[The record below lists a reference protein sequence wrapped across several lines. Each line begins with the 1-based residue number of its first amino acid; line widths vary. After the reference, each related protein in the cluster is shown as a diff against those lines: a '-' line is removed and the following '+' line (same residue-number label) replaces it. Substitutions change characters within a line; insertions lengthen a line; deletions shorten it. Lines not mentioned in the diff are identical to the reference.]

1 MRVGLLGMPAS
12 EAGNEVCASVVPVG
26 LRGGPKRA
34 APHMRRCP
42 AGTPGR
48 GAAQVEVAITM
59 LYQLG
64 EGAPE
69 ETLKPGSGALGQM
82 AAGLMGAD
90 VPAGAHPLV
99 AAALLETVI
108 RYLRVLQQQPACLP
122 RVLVRTLHSLHS

>member
-1 MRVGLLGMPAS
+1 
-12 EAGNEVCASVVPVG
+12 
-26 LRGGPKRA
+26 
-34 APHMRRCP
+34 
-42 AGTPGR
+42 
-48 GAAQVEVAITM
+48 M

-122 RVLVRTLHSLHS
+122 RVLVRRTSQPGAPRAANLV